1 MNWRCVIWLDRDG
14 TIVDDPGYL
23 DDPQQLRLLP
33 GAAQAVARLNGAGGF
48 VALVT
53 NQSGIARGLMTQAIV
68 DRIHAALQR
77 QLARAGARLDAIY
90 LCPHLPP
97 EDGAEEACDCRKP
110 RDGMVRQALREH
122 PELNGLAAYAIGDK
136 VADIGLARAV
146 GARAILV
153 RSGDG
158 AAAEAELRARGER
171 VDHCAD
177 DILSAVDWLLADLDG
192 A

>member
-1 MNWRCVIWLDRDG
+1 MKWRCVVWLDRDG

-23 DDPQQLRLLP
+23 DDPQQLHLLP
-33 GAAQAVARLNGAGGF
+33 GAAQAVARLNGAGAF

-90 LCPHLPP
+90 LCPHLP
-97 EDGAEEACDCRKP
+97 EAYGAAQACDCRKP

-122 PELNGLAAYAIGDK
+122 PELNGLVAYAIGDK

-158 AAAEAELRARGER
+158 AIAEAELRARSER